1 MTAETRTP
9 AAGRQRRRPAKP
21 QGPLELAKLAAAA
34 ALAKKAQ
41 DLILLDV
48 ASLTGYADYFLLASG
63 RSTRQATAIAES
75 VQQVLKKSG
84 VRVLGAD
91 GVKEGRWALIDFG
104 DVVVH
109 VFHQPVREF
118 YDLESLWADAPRV
131 ELIEDDLPQLPNP
144 PAPGDQSDDST
155 ASA

>member
-1 MTAETRTP
+1 MSGQSPTP
-9 AAGRQRRRPAKP
+9 RKRARPAKP
-21 QGPLELAKLAAAA
+21 RNPLELAKLAAAA

-41 DLILLDV
+41 DLLLLEV
-48 ASLTGYADYFLLASG
+48 GSLTGYADYFLLASG
-63 RSTRQATAIAES
+63 RSTRQATAIAEH

-109 VFHQPVREF
+109 IFHQPVREF
-118 YDLESLWADAPRV
+118 YDLESLWADAPRLALD
-131 ELIEDDLPQLPNP
+131 EADLPTLP
-144 PAPGDQSDDST
+144 QT
-155 ASA
+155 ASGGAGVFTEDEE